1 MPQGIPKT
9 VGELMTRKVVTISP
23 SDTIAQIEEGM
34 QRFRFRHMPV
44 VEDGKLVGLVTH
56 RDLLHALSTTL
67 SPVQDQRNAIIR
79 TQPAHR
85 IMQKD
90 LVTVRPDEPL
100 LSVANSMWDRKL
112 GCVLITEERDA
123 LVGIL
128 TEADFIRVVI
138 KQIMGGHVPPAP
150 STRL

>member
-23 SDTIAQIEEGM
+23 TDTIAQIEEGM

-67 SPVQDQRNAIIR
+67 SPVQEQRNAIIR
-79 TQPAHR
+79 AQPASR
-85 IMQKD
+85 IMQKE
-90 LVTVRPDEPL
+90 LVTVPADEPL
-100 LSVANSMWDRKL
+100 LSAANSLWDKKL
-112 GCVLITEERDA
+112 GCLLVTDADNVL
-123 LVGIL
+123 LGIL
-128 TEADFIRVVI
+128 TEADFVRVVI
-138 KQIMGGHVPPAP
+138 KHIMGGETPPPP